1 MTAVAPAP
9 PANNEPPAESAPV
22 ADGVVH
28 RIAFVALLVGTAVLY
43 LWNLGMNRYANDF
56 YAAAEQA
63 GSQSWKAWFFGASDA
78 GNSITVDKPPVSLWI
93 SGIAVRVFG
102 LNSWSILV
110 PQALMGV
117 ASVALVYLIAR
128 RIAGPNAGLLA
139 GVVLALT
146 PVAALM
152 FRFNNPDALLVL
164 LLLGAAWATI
174 AILDDGRVRWAVLAG
189 GLIGIA
195 FLTKQ
200 LQALLIVPAIGVVY
214 LAFGPPAW
222 KTRIVHLL
230 AAAAAMIV
238 GAGWWV
244 LAVSLWPKDSRPYIG
259 GTEHNS
265 IIELTIG
272 YNGLGRLT
280 GNESSGLGGG
290 ADGPRPSGDGPM
302 GALFGGQTGILRMFS
317 NLVGGQ
323 VGWLI
328 PAALILGVVA
338 IALRGRSPRI
348 DLERSTVVFAWLWL
362 LSNGVLMSY
371 MAGIFHPYYTLA
383 LVPPIALLVGI
394 GGVRS
399 WQARE
404 TLWVRGALIVTAAIT
419 GYLAWVILDR
429 TSDFQGWLRWVVVA
443 LTVLLVL
450 ALVAEKFTAGTFTNG
465 RITSRAMVA
474 IAVIVGLA
482 GPTAYTINTVAT
494 SRTGGLAAAGPQR
507 SPLDA
512 FGGGRGGRG
521 GMPGSSVPGGSMPAG
536 ATGSPMTPAEM
547 KAAATALRRSFTGEP
562 PPRAVT
568 ELLARGAQNRRWA
581 AAAVSALAASGY
593 QLALERPVMPVGG
606 FSGGDPS
613 PTLAQ
618 FQRYVAQGD
627 IGWFIGG
634 GGFMMRGNGTAAQI
648 AAWVAKNY
656 RAQTIDGV
664 TIYNLQDSSTR

>member
-9 PANNEPPAESAPV
+9 PAESEPTTDTAPAENGLA
-22 ADGVVH
+22 H
-28 RIAFVALLVGTAVLY
+28 RVAFVALLVGTAVLY
-43 LWNLGMNRYANDF
+43 LWNLGINRYANDF

-164 LLLGAAWATI
+164 LLLAAAWATI
-174 AILDDGRVRWAVLAG
+174 NILDDGRVRWAVLAG

-200 LQALLIVPAIGVVY
+200 LQALLIVPAIGVAY

-230 AAAAAMIV
+230 AAAAAMVV

-244 LAVSLWPKDSRPYIG
+244 LAVSLWPKGSRPYIG

-272 YNGLGRLT
+272 YNGFGRLT
-280 GNESSGLGGG
+280 GNEASGLGGG
-290 ADGPRPSGDGPM
+290 GGGGPRPGGDGPA

-338 IALRGRSPRI
+338 IALRGRAPRT

-399 WQARE
+399 WRARE
-404 TLWVRGALIVTAAIT
+404 TLWVRAALIVSAAIT

-429 TSDFQGWLRWVVVA
+429 TSDFQSWLRWVVVVA
-443 LTVLLVL
+443 TAVLVL
-450 ALVAEKFTAGTFTNG
+450 ALVVEKFTNGTSATGRATN
-465 RITSRAMVA
+465 RAIVA
-474 IAVIVGLA
+474 VAVIVGLA
-482 GPTAYTINTVAT
+482 GPTAYTINTIAT
-494 SRTGGLAAAGPQR
+494 SRTGGLASAGPQR

-512 FGGGRGGRG
+512 FGSGRGGPGR
-521 GMPGSSVPGGSMPAG
+521 MPGG
-536 ATGSPMTPAEM
+536 ATPPGANGSPGQTMNPAEM
-547 KAAATALRRSFTGEP
+547 AAAATALRRSFTGEA

-568 ELLARGAQNRRWA
+568 DLIGRDAQNHRWA
-581 AAAVSALAASGY
+581 AAAVSALSASGY

-648 AAWVAKNY
+648 AAWVEKNY

-664 TIYNLQDSSTR
+664 TVYNLQDSSTR

>member
-9 PANNEPPAESAPV
+9 PAESEPTAETTPAT
-22 ADGVVH
+22 DGVAH
-28 RIAFVALLVGTAVLY
+28 RIAFVTLIVGTAVLY
-43 LWNLGMNRYANDF
+43 LWNLGINRYANDF

-230 AAAAAMIV
+230 AAAAAMVV

-272 YNGLGRLT
+272 YNGFGRLT

-290 ADGPRPSGDGPM
+290 AGGPRPGGDGPA

-328 PAALILGVVA
+328 PAALILGAVA
-338 IALRGRSPRI
+338 IALRGRAPRI
-348 DLERSTVVFAWLWL
+348 DLERSTMVFAWLWL

-399 WQARE
+399 WRARD
-404 TLWVRGALIVTAAIT
+404 TLWVRGALIVAAAIT

-429 TSDFQGWLRWVVVA
+429 TSDFQGWLRWVVVV

-450 ALVAEKFTAGTFTNG
+450 ALVAEKFTTG
-465 RITSRAMVA
+465 RVFGRAIVA
-474 IAVIVGLA
+474 VAVIVGLA

-494 SRTGGLAAAGPQR
+494 SRTGGLASAGPQR

-512 FGGGRGGRG
+512 FGSGRGGPG
-521 GMPGSSVPGGSMPAG
+521 GMPGGPSLPGAPGQSLP
-536 ATGSPMTPAEM
+536 PAERA
-547 KAAATALRRSFTGEP
+547 AAATALRRSFTGEP

-568 ELLARGAQNRRWA
+568 DLLGRDAANHRWA
-581 AAAVSALAASGY
+581 AAAVSALSASGY

-648 AAWVAKNY
+648 AAWVQTNY

-664 TIYNLQDSSTR
+664 TIYDLQDSSTR